1 MPKLTSSCGL
11 LARAL
16 RSGAIASGLFVCAGL
31 FAAGPALAA
40 DATTPERLDRIENQ
54 LVASES
60 SLARVT
66 ADVTDRAG
74 FIGADEAR
82 ERFENAVYHYLV
94 REYDTAAKEF
104 FTLVESGA
112 FGSTNVLMTDSQ
124 WYLAECLFEL
134 GNMSLAE
141 EAFQSI
147 IDSGSNHPFFRD
159 AVRRQLELYGL
170 TGQGKKFYALYDKYI
185 VTGRVEP
192 TDLVKYTVGKSF
204 YRQEEFVRSKSL
216 LGEIPETSIYYG
228 RAHYLL
234 GVILVVEGSFV
245 PAITEFERSAAISI
259 DTPEDRE
266 VVDLSNL
273 ALGRLAYETGDLVA
287 SAEYYQRIDR
297 KSRYFADALYEVGWT
312 FIKQGDY
319 QQALQSVEI
328 FLLAYPEHRYT
339 AQLRLLQGHLNMKEA
354 QYEDALANYEGVV
367 NEYTP
372 IHDTIL
378 AIEHDAMKPMEWFN
392 TLVELEELD
401 RYYGT
406 DIPGYAVE
414 MLASNADVARAV
426 DMHKELARQ
435 KQDIEDSEQ
444 LIVELKSDFAGGDD
458 AISSFQEGR
467 LELSRLDLE
476 VLRLKGELLQVEEA
490 WLLAS
495 LPENLHAEVRAVRQA
510 REDLITGE
518 GADKRDR
525 DDATALASEY
535 EKKAA
540 KIRTDAAKV
549 AIQVDELDTQAT
561 ELKARL
567 VDSELDEDDRS
578 EVSARLGQIQ
588 DDLAHA
594 RRELYRLQDEQDD
607 LEAAASKQRGTADA
621 AGNAAMKAGYDK
633 LHGELAALRRHVTSS
648 DRSVVTSRI
657 DGMWRRLDTM
667 DDNADVLGG
676 KLGSLEKTELSGLR
690 RRLDTETRNVT
701 GQRSD
706 YTSKKAQADGL
717 ADEVTREGFSE
728 LRVEFADSVLKADK
742 GIVDVY
748 WVRKVGVSDE
758 RKALNKEQEALLRE
772 LDGRFRLIRQGLPET
787 TQNIPTSEKSEDG

>member
-1 MPKLTSSCGL
+1 MAHRCIARGVV
-11 LARAL
+11 ARAL
-16 RSGAIASGLFVCAGL
+16 LTGALLFSGSA
-31 FAAGPALAA
+31 FAA
-40 DATTPERLDRIENQ
+40 DTNNERLDRIETQ
-54 LVASES
+54 LVAAEG

-94 REYDTAAKEF
+94 GEYDTAAKEF

-112 FGSTNVLMTDSQ
+112 FESTNPLMTDSQ

-134 GNMSLAE
+134 ENHSLAE
-141 EAFQSI
+141 EAYQSI
-147 IDSGSNHPFFRD
+147 IDRGNNHPFFRD
-159 AVRRQLELYGL
+159 AVRRQLELYGM

-204 YRQEEFVRSKSL
+204 YRQDEHVRAKSL
-216 LGEIPETSIYYG
+216 LGEIPATSIYYG

-234 GVILVVEGSFV
+234 GVILVVEGSYAD
-245 PAITEFERSAAISI
+245 AITEFERSAGISI

-354 QYEDALANYEGVV
+354 QYDDALANYEGVV
-367 NEYTP
+367 EEYTP
-372 IHDTIL
+372 IHDAIQ

-401 RYYGT
+401 RYYGS

-414 MLASNADVARAV
+414 MLASDADVARAV
-426 DMHKELARQ
+426 DMHKELVRQ
-435 KQDIEDSEQ
+435 KQDIEESEQ
-444 LIVELKSDFAGGDD
+444 LIVELKSAFAGGDD
-458 AISSFQEGR
+458 AISSFQDGR
-467 LELSRLDLE
+467 MELQRLDLE
-476 VLRLKGELLQVEEA
+476 VLRLKGEILQLEES

-495 LPENLHAEVRAVRQA
+495 LPENLHAEVRAVRA
-510 REDLITGE
+510 ERERLVTGE
-518 GADKRDR
+518 GADKRAR
-525 DDATALASEY
+525 DDASALAGEY
-535 EKKAA
+535 EKKAE
-540 KIRTDAAKV
+540 KIRKDAAKV

-561 ELKARL
+561 ELKARVASSDL
-567 VDSELDEDDRS
+567 SEEQRT
-578 EVSARLGQIQ
+578 EVSARLGEVQQ
-588 DDLAHA
+588 DLAHA
-594 RRELYRLQDEQDD
+594 RKELYRLQDEQDD
-607 LEAAASKQRGTADA
+607 LEAAAVKQRDTAEA
-621 AGNAAMKAGYDK
+621 AGNAAMKAGYDE
-633 LHGELAALRRHVTSS
+633 LHAELAALRRHVTTS
-648 DRSVVTSRI
+648 DRTVVSSRI

-667 DDNADVLGG
+667 DANSATLGT
-676 KLGSLEKTELSGLR
+676 KLGSLEKTELSGLK
-690 RRLDTETRNVT
+690 RRLESETRNVSN
-701 GQRSD
+701 QRNE

-728 LRVEFADSVLKADK
+728 LREEFATSVLKADK

-758 RKALNKEQEALLRE
+758 RKALGKEQEALLRE

-787 TQNIPTSEKSEDG
+787 TQNLPASEASDDG

>member
-1 MPKLTSSCGL
+1 M
-11 LARAL
+11 ARNVFA
-16 RSGAIASGLFVCAGL
+16 RGL
-31 FAAGPALAA
+31 FASALLLIASPALAA
-40 DATTPERLDRIENQ
+40 DVTTTERLDRIDVQ
-54 LVASES
+54 IVAAEG
-60 SLARVT
+60 SLSRVT

-82 ERFENAVYHYLV
+82 DRFENAVYHYLV
-94 REYDTAAKEF
+94 GEYDTAAKEF

-112 FGSTNVLMTDSQ
+112 FDRTNPLMTDSQ

-134 GNMSLAE
+134 GNMSLSE

-147 IDSGSNHPFFRD
+147 IEAGPKHPFFRD
-159 AVRRQLELYGL
+159 GVRRQLELYGL

-185 VTGRVEP
+185 VTGKVEP

-204 YRQEEFVRSKSL
+204 YRQEEHVRAKSL
-216 LGEIPETSIYYG
+216 LGEIPESSIYYG

-234 GVILVVEGSFV
+234 GVILVLDGSYGD
-245 PAITEFERSAAISI
+245 AIAEFERSAGISI

-273 ALGRLAYETGDLVA
+273 ALGRLAYETGDLTA

-367 NEYTP
+367 QEYTP
-372 IHDTIL
+372 IHDSIL
-378 AIEHDAMKPMEWFN
+378 AIERDAMKPMEWFN
-392 TLVELEELD
+392 TLVELDELD

-414 MLASNADVARAV
+414 MLASDPDVARAV

-435 KQDIEDSEQ
+435 KADIEESEQ
-444 LIVELKSDFAGGDD
+444 LIVELKSAFAGGDD

-467 LELSRLDLE
+467 LELARLDLE
-476 VLRLKGELLQVEEA
+476 ALRLKGELLELEEA
-490 WLLAS
+490 WLLTA
-495 LPENLHAEVRAVRQA
+495 LPENLHAEVRAIRA
-510 REDLITGE
+510 DREALMTGD
-518 GADKRDR
+518 GAQKRAR
-525 DDATALASEY
+525 DDASALAGEY

-540 KIRTDAAKV
+540 KIQTDAAKV
-549 AIQVDELDTQAT
+549 AIQVDELDTQAVQ
-561 ELKARL
+561 LKAKL
-567 VDSELDEDDRS
+567 ADSELAAETRT
-578 EVSARLGQIQ
+578 EVSARLGEVQQ
-588 DDLAHA
+588 DLAHA
-594 RRELYRLQDEQDD
+594 RKELYRLQDEHDD
-607 LEAAASKQRGTADA
+607 LQAAAKKQRDSANE
-621 AGNAAMKAGYDK
+621 AGNAAMKSGYDGI
-633 LHGELAALRRHVTSS
+633 HGELAALRRHVTSS
-648 DRSVVTSRI
+648 DRTVVTSRI
-657 DGMWRRLDTM
+657 DGMWRRLDAM
-667 DDNADVLGG
+667 DANGQSLGG
-676 KLGSLEKTELSGLR
+676 KLGNLEKTELSGLK
-690 RRLDTETRNVT
+690 RRLEAETRSVSA
-701 GQRSD
+701 QRTD
-706 YTSKKAQADGL
+706 YLTRSAQADGL
-717 ADEVTREGFSE
+717 ADEVTREGFEE

-758 RKALNKEQEALLRE
+758 RKALGKEQEALLRE

-787 TQNIPTSEKSEDG
+787 TQNIPASETSDDG